1 MYSCDIIIKYQGV
14 YAIMDSKNFNWIVRG
29 DYKHLLYYSS
39 LNTLEE
45 NAAYDCFR
53 LLLIEEGYG
62 TICFNGN
69 EMNFSKQTLFCLNE
83 KDSVQFKNCTDI
95 KVKSVYFDPCFI
107 NDILNY
113 DNIRGDRDGFSNAT
127 VQDCFLLLSFLYRE
141 DDGYIGN
148 YVIEEDVF
156 LKVSRLFGF
165 IERELTEE
173 RDMYWPCR
181 SRSYL
186 LELLVL
192 ITRLFDSNENST
204 GGELKHVPENISV
217 VINYLNNN
225 YKEKITLQQLAILF
239 TTNRTTLN
247 DQFYKVTKLSVNEYL
262 IEMRVGL
269 AATMLRDSLIP
280 ISEIIYR
287 VGFTNNSHFW
297 RTFKKHTSYSPSEY
311 REKYCWIKD

>member
-1 MYSCDIIIKYQGV
+1 MNN
-14 YAIMDSKNFNWIVRG
+14 KNFSWIVRDG
-29 DYKHLLYYSS
+29 YKHLLSYSS

-45 NAAYDCFR
+45 NTEYACFR
-53 LLLIEEGYG
+53 LLLIEKGSG
-62 TICFNGN
+62 TICFGDC
-69 EMNFSKQTLFCLNE
+69 EMDFSKQTLFCINE
-83 KDSVQFKNCTDI
+83 KDFIQFKNCADV
-95 KVKSVYFDPCFI
+95 KVKSIYFDPSFI

-113 DNIRGDRDGFSNAT
+113 DNIRGDGDGFSNAT
-127 VQDCFLLLSFLYRE
+127 VQDCYLLLSFLYR
-141 DDGYIGN
+141 DDKADDCFKGQYE
-148 YVIEEDVF
+148 IEEDIF
-156 LKVSRLFGF
+156 LKVSRLFWF
-165 IERELTEE
+165 IESELVEE

-192 ITRLFDSNENST
+192 ITRLFDSNKISMGSEHNQM
-204 GGELKHVPENISV
+204 PENISG
-217 VINYLNNN
+217 VIKYLNNN

-239 TTNRTTLN
+239 ATNRTTLN
-247 DQFYKVTKLSVNEYL
+247 DQFYKVTKLSINEYL
-262 IEMRVGL
+262 IEMRVNL

-297 RTFKKHTSYSPSEY
+297 RTFKKHTLYSPSEY

>member
-1 MYSCDIIIKYQGV
+1 MNNE
-14 YAIMDSKNFNWIVRG
+14 NFSWMVRG
-29 DYKHLLYYSS
+29 DYKHLLYYC
-39 LNTLEE
+39 LPNILEE
-45 NAAYDCFR
+45 NEEYDCFR
-53 LLLIEEGYG
+53 LLLIEEGFG
-62 TICFNGN
+62 TIRVCNHDI
-69 EMNFSKQTLFCLNE
+69 NFSRHTLFCINE
-83 KDSVQFKNCTDI
+83 KDSIQFKNCVNV
-95 KVKSVYFDPCFI
+95 KVKSLYFEPSFI
-107 NDILNY
+107 NDLLNY
-113 DNIRGDRDGFSNAT
+113 NNIRGDRNGFSTAT
-127 VQDCFLLLSFLYRE
+127 IQDCYLLLSFLYRGE
-141 DDGYIGN
+141 DCFIGH
-148 YVIEEDVF
+148 YEMEEDVF

-165 IERELTEE
+165 IESELVEE
-173 RDMYWPCR
+173 KDAYWPCR

-192 ITRLFDSNENST
+192 ITRLFDSNKNSA
-204 GGELKHVPENISV
+204 GNEPNQIPENISS

-247 DQFYKVTKLSVNEYL
+247 NQFNKVTKLSVNEYL
-262 IEMRVGL
+262 ITIRVNL

-297 RTFKKHTSYSPSEY
+297 RTFKKHTSCSPSEY